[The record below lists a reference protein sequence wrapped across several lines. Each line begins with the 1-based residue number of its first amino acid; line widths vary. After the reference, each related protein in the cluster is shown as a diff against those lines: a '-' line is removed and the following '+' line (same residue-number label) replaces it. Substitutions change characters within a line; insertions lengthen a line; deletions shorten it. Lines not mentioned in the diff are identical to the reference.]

1 MPRVF
6 QTGEQAMLRLPVPA
20 PAPKR
25 RLRVARIV
33 VGYRTYAAYDA
44 HAVLSLE
51 SDESL
56 ARPGHLV

>member
-1 MPRVF
+1 MAKVF
-6 QTGEQAMLRLPVPA
+6 STGEQAMLRLPIPP

-25 RLRVARIV
+25 RLRIARIV

-56 ARPGHLV
+56 ARPGHPL